1 MKLSHVSPSQFKT
14 FALCRRKWFIEK
26 CTGLPRTPATKGQ
39 ALGSA
44 VHAELEA
51 WAKSEPE
58 PKGTTDRVRALAD
71 LARGLIGDLPSAV
84 SGGEALIERKL
95 WLRDDIDPPMLG
107 FVDVL
112 DGRGD
117 VVSVVDYKTT
127 TSIAKY
133 GLDADALAVDVQLVP
148 YALWAMRELDRD
160 VVEVAHLQIQTKG
173 PAIARLV
180 SATVTIDAANKQWR
194 DYFVPQAAAMRAL
207 AASGSA
213 VGDVPPT
220 YTACSAFGGCP
231 HAATCLAL
239 RKTSDTP
246 APATPFGRL
255 STLTPGNKMA
265 DLRALMASKTLRTA
279 GATADESAALSGAVV
294 AVADRDAWPE
304 LAATLLADHR
314 AALAGPV
321 PTGINPPA
329 VEATT
334 PTDDEIADALAAVE
348 DNRVRVAPVADVVA
362 DAPSD
367 GLVEK
372 PLGAA
377 SRKTPA
383 DYRALSAKLL
393 AAVERTPTGSLAPS
407 LAALTARQHFDAKR
421 LAKAHIEAA
430 CLAEPGG
437 RLVYTAKGHVL
448 RVAGAAPP
456 EVVSRPDVADVI
468 EQATAPPRPEPA
480 VVVDP
485 ETPRRVEPSPRAT
498 EGLHVFI
505 DCRPAKIN
513 GAFGPVLTFA
523 ELVEPLVAK
532 VAKANCVADPLLM
545 DYGKGRFEVAALLRS
560 LLPLSGALFVDSR
573 NPYWGDAS
581 HVVGVVASTLV
592 YGS

>member
-44 VHAELEA
+44 VHSDLEA

-265 DLRALMASKTLRTA
+265 DLRSLMASKTLRTA

-437 RLVYTAKGHVL
+437 RLVYTSKGHVL

-468 EQATAPPRPEPA
+468 EQATAPPRPRGRRRPRDPA
-480 VVVDP
+480 
-485 ETPRRVEPSPRAT
+485 PRRAEPPRYRGAPRLYRLSPGEDQWRLRARPDLRRARRAARR
-498 EGLHVFI
+498 EG
-505 DCRPAKIN
+505 RE
-513 GAFGPVLTFA
+513 G
-523 ELVEPLVAK
+523 
-532 VAKANCVADPLLM
+532 
-545 DYGKGRFEVAALLRS
+545 
-560 LLPLSGALFVDSR
+560 
-573 NPYWGDAS
+573 
-581 HVVGVVASTLV
+581 
-592 YGS
+592 